1 MATDCLTPRALYR
14 AVLLAAALV
23 AAGLLIQQLASLLL
37 VILITVILA
46 LPLSALAT
54 RLERYRVPR
63 GVGAGLGIVLALL
76 AVAAVIA
83 LVVPTLLKEGRH
95 LVDQLPSI
103 IPGANG
109 EKAQSFLNGYI
120 EQPSKLIGPLANV
133 GIGVAGAIATLVVVV
148 ITAFFMAVRPRPL
161 VDSLLRM
168 LPPQRRDRGM
178 HVLARLRAAWV
189 GWLQGVMIDMAISF
203 VLLYLALT
211 LVGLDFALLFAVFGA
226 VLVVIPYFGAV
237 LGALPPVLFAL
248 SESPSKAVAVLIAYL
263 VVQQIEGNIIV
274 PVVMSK
280 RLKLHPAAIAIG
292 VLVVG
297 QLFGIIGLFVAVPL
311 VAAAVIL
318 VDELWVKRVEA
329 PEHPEVE
336 VDLPPTVGAPRTPTA
351 GPAHM
356 VPGAGGYT

>member
-1 MATDCLTPRALYR
+1 M
-14 AVLLAAALV
+14 LLAAALV
-23 AAGLLIQQLASLLL
+23 AAGLLVQELASLLL

-54 RLERYRVPR
+54 RLERHRVPR
-63 GVGAGLGIVLALL
+63 GIGAALGILGGLL
-76 AVAAVIA
+76 VIAAMIA
-83 LVVPTLLKEGRH
+83 LVVPPLFKEGDD
-95 LVDQLPSI
+95 LVNRLPSV

-109 EKAQSFLNGYI
+109 QKAQDFVQGYI
-120 EQPSKLIGPLANV
+120 DQPSKLIGPLANV
-133 GIGVAGAIATLVVVV
+133 GVSVAGAIGTFVMVL

-161 VDSLLRM
+161 VDSLVRLF
-168 LPPQRRDRGM
+168 PPRRREHAL

-189 GWLQGVMIDMAISF
+189 GWLQGVLIDMAISGA
-203 VLLYLALT
+203 LLYVALS
-211 LVGLDFALLFAVFGA
+211 LVGLDFALLFAVLGA

-248 SESPSKAVAVLIAYL
+248 SESPSKAVVVLAAYL
-263 VVQQIEGNIIV
+263 IVQQIEGNLIV

-311 VAAAVIL
+311 VAAMVIL
-318 VDELWVKRVEA
+318 VDELWVKRLES
-329 PEHPEVE
+329 PERPGVE
-336 VDLPPTVGAPRTPTA
+336 VDLPPAVDSPRAPAPRH
-351 GPAHM
+351 AHM
-356 VPGAGGYT
+356 APGAGGYT